1 MKSST
6 FELGLR
12 DALQNKTRMA
22 RICLYTARS
31 ISFFS
36 WVSRGA
42 RATRAAS
49 AIARVINF
57 FLARCKWRAKNK
69 ERLPR
74 IYFVSDSLR
83 LSHDLECTSHD
94 HLFLEYWPLKSLPTA
109 DCPSDPTK
117 IRRDWVEFTFAKTSG
132 TVTSVTRNK
141 DREKIGQQLTSASPI
156 TIPETIVRRI
166 SAPVPFSYHHWKV
179 LLSNVSLRFFL
190 LTYHSQSLPCKQ

>member
-1 MKSST
+1 MNWVPKFDVWINRRPCTNPNRYWVQDMKSST

-12 DALQNKTRMA
+12 DALQNKTKMA

-109 DCPSDPTK
+109 DCPSEPTK
-117 IRRDWVEFTFAKTSG
+117 N
-132 TVTSVTRNK
+132 TRLGRVRFRK
-141 DREKIGQQLTSASPI
+141 D
-156 TIPETIVRRI
+156 
-166 SAPVPFSYHHWKV
+166 FWDCY
-179 LLSNVSLRFFL
+179 
-190 LTYHSQSLPCKQ
+190 